1 MMDGMFPTAPTV
13 MAKSADRV
21 TGLRPLHPHQVTALD
36 QLKGSIQTGHNRP
49 MLMLPTGAG
58 KTVLAAHIVAGALR
72 KGKRVCFVVPALS
85 LVDQT
90 FERFVENG
98 IDPADMGIIQA
109 NHPCRRPSAPVQIA
123 TAQTLTRRD
132 RPVVDV
138 VVIDEAH
145 VRYSVYEAWMADCG
159 YHGCAPPT
167 ELPPITPRTLFIGLS
182 ATPWAKGLGK
192 QFDDLIRPTTM
203 SELIAAGFLSPFRV
217 FAPSRPDLTGV
228 KIVAGDYHEGQLEER
243 MSEPLLVADVVKT
256 WCERGNDQPTL
267 CFAVGRNHAKLLAD
281 QFAKAGIASAYI
293 DANTPREERERIGKS
308 LADGQVKVVVNIG
321 CLTTG
326 VDWDVRCLILARP
339 TKSQS
344 LFVQIIG
351 RALRTAPGKGHA
363 IILDHSDTH
372 ARLGLVTDIDHDT
385 LHDGSA
391 ATSEARKKD
400 EDKTPLPILCPS
412 CTALMPNG
420 SKTCLACGSEMPV
433 KAGIKTE
440 DGELVEIT
448 GKAGKRPKDLP
459 VKTQLQRMG
468 KQSVYSQLV
477 ELGYARGKGEKWA
490 DGRYKDIFDVWPR
503 GLHKEPIPYTPL
515 LLGYVRSRAIAW
527 SKSQQRGCSHA

>member
-1 MMDGMFPTAPTV
+1 MDTFEPNSRVAAP
-13 MAKSADRV
+13 S
-21 TGLRPLHPHQVTALD
+21 LRPLHPHQVTALD
-36 QLKGSIQTGHNRP
+36 QLKGSIQSGKRRP

-72 KGKRVCFVVPALS
+72 KSKRVCFVVPALS

-90 FERFVENG
+90 FERFAENG

-109 NHPCRRPSAPVQIA
+109 SHPWKRPNAPVQIA

-132 RPVVDV
+132 RPQVDV

-145 VRYSVYEAWMADCG
+145 VRHAVYATWMEEAPDA
-159 YHGCAPPT
+159 
-167 ELPPITPRTLFIGLS
+167 LFIGLS

-203 SELIAAGFLSPFRV
+203 AELIAAGFLSPFRV
-217 FAPSRPDLTGV
+217 FAPSKPDLCGV

-243 MSEPLLVADVVKT
+243 VSEPRLVADVVKT
-256 WCERGNDQPTL
+256 WLEKANNQPTL

-281 QFAKAGIASAYI
+281 QFAKSGVASAYI
-293 DANTPREERERIGKS
+293 DANTPREERERIGKE
-308 LADGQVKVVVNIG
+308 LASGRIKVVVNIG

-351 RALRTAPGKGHA
+351 RALRTAKGKDHA
-363 IILDHSDTH
+363 LILDHSNTH
-372 ARLGLVTDIDHDT
+372 ERLGLVTDIDHDT
-385 LHDGSA
+385 LHDGTA
-391 ATSEARKKD
+391 ETSEARKKD
-400 EDKTPLPILCPS
+400 EDKVPLPILCQT
-412 CTALMPNG
+412 CTALMPKG
-420 SKTCLACGSEMPV
+420 SKTCLACGSELPV
-433 KAGIKTE
+433 SAGIKTA

-448 GKAGKRPKDLP
+448 GKGKKAKAER
-459 VKTQLQRMG
+459 VKAQLQKMG

-477 ELGYARGKGEKWA
+477 YMGQVRCKGPKWA

-503 GLHKEPIPYTPL
+503 GVMREPIPYTRL
-515 LLGYVRSRAIAW
+515 LESYIRSRAIAW
-527 SKSQQRGCSHA
+527 AKSQGGSPHA